1 MTKKLTIKDVYKF
14 RYLVKGLI
22 VQTTDG
28 MEFYPGDDIF
38 KKDGTL
44 RKGWTMTNT
53 L

>member
-14 RYLVKGLI
+14 RYLVNGLTY
-22 VQTTDG
+22 QTTQG
-28 MEFYPGDDIF
+28 IEFHSGDDIF

>member
-14 RYLVKGLI
+14 RYLVKGLN
-22 VQTTDG
+22 VQTTNG
-28 MEFYPGDDIF
+28 TEFYPGDDIF

-44 RKGWTMTNT
+44 RKGWIMTNT